1 MAVRLTGQ
9 SIGELSAA
17 FTISAD
23 EIARNTG
30 KRTAER
36 LRLAAESGAA
46 TVAIELPRGR
56 GGKYLRAVSAGIS
69 IFTASL
75 SSEADVPEI
84 VIAVGEGFR
93 PVGAGEQ
100 SELERRFTGGAA
112 GRGRRAAAP
121 KALFKPLA
129 VPRKEEIHGGD
140 DSYYDISAVFPK
152 NGREDEEA
160 DAQPRT
166 EEPGCADVC
175 ESAAAHFSVPA
186 SEEPEEDTFCDISA
200 IFNKN
205 DSTAENAPADAEY
218 EDEEY
223 ADAAPMPPTAPDA
236 PLAEASV
243 CCPPSAVMSAV
254 MSPVTS
260 PVMGSA
266 ADELSRR
273 LDAAGETFSQQLL
286 RKIDESGMTDAQ
298 CYKRANIDRKL
309 FSKIRSDAGYRPS
322 KPTVLAFAV
331 ALRMSPDEA
340 EKLLRS
346 AGFALTDS
354 SRTDIIVGYFL
365 ERREYD
371 IMVINAVL
379 LSYGQPQL
387 GLAYA

>member
-9 SIGELSAA
+9 SISELSADYRITA
-17 FTISAD
+17 A

-36 LRLAAESGAA
+36 LRLAAESGAE

-75 SSEADVPEI
+75 TDEADAPEI

-121 KALFKPLA
+121 KALFKPMLS
-129 VPRKEEIHGGD
+129 PRKEEIHGGD

-152 NGREDEEA
+152 DWREDEEA

-186 SEEPEEDTFCDISA
+186 SEEPEEDTFYDISA
-200 IFNKN
+200 IFNR
-205 DSTAENAPADAEY
+205 DDRTAENAPADAEY

-243 CCPPSAVMSAV
+243 CCPPSPV